1 MKQILESGFSAQ
13 HNMPPAL
20 CGTSGGLRALT
31 SEEIEQVGGGF
42 AFVIPP
48 LVVEVATWGGAAFGG
63 AFLGA
68 AGYDAYQYFF
78 GEDDQACSM

>member
-13 HNMPPAL
+13 HSMIPAR

-31 SEEIEQVGGGF
+31 NEEIEQVSGGF
-42 AFVIPP
+42 AFVIAP
-48 LVVEVATWGGAAFGG
+48 VVVQLATWGGAAFGG

-78 GEDDQACSM
+78 GEDEQACSM